1 MTEPQLE
8 EAATMLCSCEKAM
21 AYQEAANR
29 KTAVENRVKELF
41 GENAKEYAQPEDVLQ
56 NILKAADLVCDKYV
70 KQIVITIK
78 NRTDSKDQTD
88 GKGQDQSNKGDVQHG
103 RVYTVRRGR
112 LYADTA
118 HARNKN
124 GDGKKNAAR
133 NGNSARQ
140 SVQRQ

>member
-78 NRTDSKDQTD
+78 TGLTARIKQMAKDKIKVTRETSNTDEFTQ
-88 GKGQDQSNKGDVQHG
+88 
-103 RVYTVRRGR
+103 
-112 LYADTA
+112 
-118 HARNKN
+118 
-124 GDGKKNAAR
+124 
-133 NGNSARQ
+133 
-140 SVQRQ
+140 